1 MMPTMT
7 LITANVTR
15 IRTLEGHP
23 SLLRSFLAMVHGKG
37 LYVVFF
43 SSRAKIAD
51 KIVDIGGA
59 ILRLV
64 IERREV
70 ETFCRRRNTM
80 HLRSTGKYSGILGIL
95 VKTYP

>member
-1 MMPTMT
+1 MIATTT

-23 SLLRSFLAMVHGKG
+23 SLLRSFLAIVHGKG

-43 SSRAKIAD
+43 SSRAKIDD

-59 ILRLV
+59 IPRLV
-64 IERREV
+64 IARREV
-70 ETFCRRRNTM
+70 ETFCRRRSTI
-80 HLRSTGKYSGILGIL
+80 HL
-95 VKTYP
+95 